1 MVLGRKIK
9 LCAIALAATVTGLS
23 AVAAQTFPSRPIT
36 LIVPFAAGGP
46 LDTVTRTLSEQVGAE
61 LGQRVVVE
69 NMAGAGGSTGV
80 GQVVR
85 ANPDGHI
92 LGMGN
97 WSTHVINASVY
108 ALTYDLVADLAP
120 VALLPSNPQLLVA
133 RKTMPA
139 ETLPDLVGWLKANR
153 ANLAS
158 AGVGT
163 ASHASGLLLQQR
175 TGASVAFVHYK
186 GGGPALQD
194 VVAGHVDLMFDQI
207 ATALP
212 HVREGAL
219 KAYAVTSK
227 SRVAVAPDI
236 PTVDEAGLPGF
247 YISVWNGVWAPK
259 GTPPAAIAAVNRAFN
274 RAMESPAVA
283 RRLVDLGLELP
294 PPDQRTP
301 EALAALQAAELAKWS
316 PIIKASNVKA
326 N

>member
-1 MVLGRKIK
+1 M
-9 LCAIALAATVTGLS
+9 
-23 AVAAQTFPSRPIT
+23 
-36 LIVPFAAGGP
+36 
-46 LDTVTRTLSEQVGAE
+46 
-61 LGQRVVVE
+61 
-69 NMAGAGGSTGV
+69 
-80 GQVVR
+80 
-85 ANPDGHI
+85 
-92 LGMGN
+92 
-97 WSTHVINASVY
+97 
-108 ALTYDLVADLAP
+108 
-120 VALLPSNPQLLVA
+120 
-133 RKTMPA
+133 
-139 ETLPDLVGWLKANR
+139 
-153 ANLAS
+153 
-158 AGVGT
+158 
-163 ASHASGLLLQQR
+163 
-175 TGASVAFVHYK
+175 
-186 GGGPALQD
+186 
-194 VVAGHVDLMFDQI
+194 AGHVDLMFDQI